1 MLHDVAHVVFTTD
14 FYTGLYEIIIFII
27 VKYIFILY
35 LNTHCKYIDE

>member
-27 VKYIFILY
+27 VLACFYPLRAGIF
-35 LNTHCKYIDE
+35 